1 MLDTHHLVAE
11 CHTTGRLCE
20 LCGASAAGVR
30 IRDTTY
36 GPACLSLCPRCR
48 DIPEPL
54 ATRTNVAALDH
65 RQHITRAIDRG
76 ETR

>member
-1 MLDTHHLVAE
+1 MLDTHQLVVE

-20 LCGASAAGVR
+20 LCGGRASGVVLR
-30 IRDTTY
+30 VTIY
-36 GPACLSLCPRCR
+36 GPACLSLCSRCQ

-65 RQHITRAIDRG
+65 RSHVTRARDAG
-76 ETR
+76 EVG